1 MNYKN
6 IIITGSIA
14 YDEIMNF
21 PGEFKDHFHAD
32 KLHQINV
39 SFVVDRLEKQLGG
52 TATNIAYNIQ
62 QMLKLKCQNSKIQI
76 NNKLQKNSKNKIN
89 SEFKT
94 CPEQSRRI
102 LNSKLSILGAVGKD
116 GTQFIDFFKS
126 HGIDTNGLLVDE
138 FLYTSTGKVITDK
151 VDNQIWGFYY
161 GASSQTYKINLKK
174 YADKNS
180 LVVISA
186 NHPAGFLKFQ
196 KQAIEIGCDYLYD
209 SGMTLTWI
217 TDADLLEGIK
227 HSCWLVGNDYEI
239 GQIEK
244 RLRINIKQMVEW
256 GVTVITTLGEKGA
269 NCEGKTN
276 DPFDKAQGKQF
287 SMINYQSAL
296 QRGESTSNNQFINKK
311 NIKNKYY
318 SFQVPAVK
326 VKKVVDP
333 TGAGDA
339 WRGGF
344 IAGIIAGKSIDIC
357 VKWAN
362 VLASFAVEKVG
373 TVNHKI
379 SKKEFEKR
387 LLLT

>member
-1 MNYKN
+1 
-6 IIITGSIA
+6 
-14 YDEIMNF
+14 
-21 PGEFKDHFHAD
+21 
-32 KLHQINV
+32 
-39 SFVVDRLEKQLGG
+39 
-52 TATNIAYNIQ
+52 
-62 QMLKLKCQNSKIQI
+62 
-76 NNKLQKNSKNKIN
+76 
-89 SEFKT
+89 
-94 CPEQSRRI
+94 
-102 LNSKLSILGAVGKD
+102 
-116 GTQFIDFFKS
+116 
-126 HGIDTNGLLVDE
+126 
-138 FLYTSTGKVITDK
+138 
-151 VDNQIWGFYY
+151 
-161 GASSQTYKINLKK
+161 
-174 YADKNS
+174 
-180 LVVISA
+180 
-186 NHPAGFLKFQ
+186 
-196 KQAIEIGCDYLYD
+196 
-209 SGMTLTWI
+209 
-217 TDADLLEGIK
+217 
-227 HSCWLVGNDYEI
+227 
-239 GQIEK
+239 IEK